1 VARRP
6 IRTTLTA
13 SVLLGGVLAVPSVG
27 ATADD
32 VACPAPAAPM
42 EFVAEYIDTTRAGGE
57 PIIVTHPDGQLLWGS
72 HAGTTHF
79 YTPTAND
86 PDTAAFVANYEG
98 QTYQYVSENGGES
111 WDFVSRTPVGT
122 LDPFSGLPNSGFS
135 DPEFAIDLAG
145 NVFISEINLANIAF
159 SKSTDGGRSYTL
171 QNVAGITLSDRQW
184 MEADEED
191 VLWFV
196 ANTFGGGS
204 PNAGQAVT
212 GSLSHRLYK
221 STDGGATFGPAQDL
235 GGQQSSDILI
245 DRRDGRLYEIH
256 RQGGDLT
263 MWIAPNARDQ
273 APPNVEWLNRDGSLE
288 KPRSSNPPVIATN
301 HSRQSSIGPTMALGP
316 DDEIYV
322 VWDESGNGRDAGIWF
337 NASTDR
343 GETWGTPVKLDDGT
357 GTAFWP
363 WLAAGP
369 DGVVAVWL
377 QNTTRA
383 PGNSPER
390 ATGDWN
396 VMVAQSVN
404 PAGCEVTLEDGST
417 ATAAPTFSVQVGSP
431 EPVHSGTMCNS
442 GTTCQAFAVDRRLGD
457 YFANTIDR
465 DGNVVIAVSDTRR
478 GGAVS
483 LPLAIRQVGGTT
495 VGDPYAGIEALGFT
509 DSGDDVAVI
518 EFVDAAG
525 DTVPSG
531 AATSSCPPVRE
542 YVDVLARRAAG
553 GC

>member
-1 VARRP
+1 MARRP
-6 IRTTLTA
+6 VRTTLTA

-32 VACPAPAAPM
+32 VRCPAPAAPM
-42 EFVAEYIDTTRAGGE
+42 EFVAEYTDTTRAGGE

-72 HAGTTHF
+72 HAGSTHF
-79 YTPTAND
+79 YTPSAAD
-86 PDTAAFVANYEG
+86 ADTAAFIANYEG

-111 WDFVSRTPVGT
+111 WDFVPRTPVST
-122 LDPFSGLPNSGFS
+122 LDPMSGLPNSGFS

-171 QNVAGITLSDRQW
+171 QNIAGITLSDRQW

-212 GSLSHRLYK
+212 GSLNHRLYK

-235 GGQQSSDILI
+235 GAQQSSDILV

-256 RQGGDLT
+256 RQNGALT

-273 APPNVEWLNRDGSLE
+273 APPNVEWLNRDGTLE
-288 KPRSSNPPVIATN
+288 KPRSSNPPVIAPSHT
-301 HSRQSSIGPTMALGP
+301 RMSSIGPTMALGP

-322 VWDESGNGRDAGIWF
+322 VWDEAGGAGAGIWF

-343 GETWGTPVKLDDGT
+343 GLTWGTPQKLDDGT

-363 WLAAGP
+363 WLSAGP

-377 QNTTRA
+377 QNSQKA
-383 PGNSPER
+383 PNNSPER
-390 ATGDWN
+390 ATGDWH
-396 VMVAQSVN
+396 VMAAQSVN
-404 PAGCEVTLEDGST
+404 PAGCEVTVDGETVT
-417 ATAAPTFSVQVGSP
+417 APATFRVQQASA
-431 EPVHSGTMCNS
+431 EPVHRGTMCNS
-442 GTTCQAFAVDRRLGD
+442 GTTCQAFGVDRRLGD

-483 LPLAIRQVGGTT
+483 LPLTIRQTGGTT

-509 DSGDDVAVI
+509 DRGPFEL
-518 EFVDAAG
+518 EFGEGGTQAG
-525 DTVPSG
+525 GTPV
-531 AATSSCPPVRE
+531 AATTATVVRDHAE
-542 YVDVLARRAAG
+542 RLALRLTG
-553 GC
+553 